1 MQQVRR
7 VRRAALLALT
17 LLSACAAA
25 DPSSGGTPTVRPSG
39 SGVFGAYLTGKVAL
53 SQGNADAAANAFLR
67 ALAARPNDPE
77 LRQQAFFA
85 ALLAG
90 RSEAVQLARQL
101 PDNQMAVLVLGDE
114 AAKSGRWAEAERQF
128 RALPRQGL
136 TQLLQPLLIA
146 WVQQGDG
153 RTDAALAT
161 LRPLVEGQRFRG
173 LFALHAGMIADLANR
188 PADAARYY
196 RIAQTEMP
204 DSNLRLTQVLASW
217 QTRTGHPADAQRLLA
232 NLVAAAPDMSIAVPT
247 LLSTANKRPVA
258 RPTDG
263 IAEAYVALAAALHA
277 ERSTDFATAML
288 RLALD
293 LRPDFTAARVMQAD
307 LLAAKQPAAAL
318 QMLAGI
324 PNTDPIS
331 AIVRMRRVALMEKL
345 GRGDDATEELEKLV
359 HDYPESPLPDMTL
372 GDMLRIKQ
380 RFPAAIAAY
389 DRAAARIRHPGPND
403 WPLFYN
409 RGIAYERSNQWA
421 KAEADFRHALDLAP
435 DQPYV
440 LNYLAYSWADRGER
454 LPEARRML
462 QRAAE
467 KRPNDGA
474 VVDSLGWVMLRQGQ
488 VSAAVKTLERAVELD
503 SEDPTI
509 NGHLGDAYWAAGRK
523 IEAQYQWRRA
533 LTLNPTADDAAK
545 LEAKLNPS
553 QGGAVVSGQ

>member
-204 DSNLRLTQVLASW
+204 DSNLRLTQVL
-217 QTRTGHPADAQRLLA
+217 
-232 NLVAAAPDMSIAVPT
+232 
-247 LLSTANKRPVA
+247 
-258 RPTDG
+258 
-263 IAEAYVALAAALHA
+263 
-277 ERSTDFATAML
+277 
-288 RLALD
+288 
-293 LRPDFTAARVMQAD
+293 
-307 LLAAKQPAAAL
+307 
-318 QMLAGI
+318 
-324 PNTDPIS
+324 
-331 AIVRMRRVALMEKL
+331 
-345 GRGDDATEELEKLV
+345 
-359 HDYPESPLPDMTL
+359 
-372 GDMLRIKQ
+372 
-380 RFPAAIAAY
+380 
-389 DRAAARIRHPGPND
+389 
-403 WPLFYN
+403 
-409 RGIAYERSNQWA
+409 
-421 KAEADFRHALDLAP
+421 
-435 DQPYV
+435 
-440 LNYLAYSWADRGER
+440 
-454 LPEARRML
+454 
-462 QRAAE
+462 
-467 KRPNDGA
+467 
-474 VVDSLGWVMLRQGQ
+474 
-488 VSAAVKTLERAVELD
+488 
-503 SEDPTI
+503 
-509 NGHLGDAYWAAGRK
+509 
-523 IEAQYQWRRA
+523 
-533 LTLNPTADDAAK
+533 
-545 LEAKLNPS
+545 
-553 QGGAVVSGQ
+553 